1 MFTVGILRA
10 CPVRYFPAQTLVTKV
25 QWREA
30 ALSGVKRVKTA
41 QIQVATQF
49 FKKRDRLLTTMCP
62 LP

>member
-1 MFTVGILRA
+1 
-10 CPVRYFPAQTLVTKV
+10 VRYFPAQTLVTKV

-62 LP
+62 LR